1 MNMPRECKDYTGLRF
16 GKWTIIERDL
26 TQKRP
31 CKIIAKCDCGTV
43 KSCHLQNLTRG
54 FSTQCMTCQAL
65 QRSMHMIG
73 NKYNHITVLSIEKVN
88 NEVAAK
94 IRCDCGKVRFLEP
107 YRILNGA
114 YKSCGYCKFSN
125 EKRCSFIHKIG
136 DKIGLLTILDI
147 RKRSIYFCKCDCG
160 NLIETRSQIFS
171 YKVPSCGC
179 YWENIRIEKAKKYI
193 GLSWGKLKVIKF
205 LGMKGDLKKTRAHYL
220 LKCKCGNTLEKS
232 VGHMFDIRSC
242 GCLHKENILKG
253 NESPSAKTNKIEVAT
268 VRELFKTGVYSRKDL
283 SEMTGISYSH
293 LCSILKNKSWHDV

>member
-1 MNMPRECKDYTGLRF
+1 MPWKGKDYTGLRF

-26 TQKRP
+26 MQKRP
-31 CKIIAKCDCGTV
+31 YKVIAKCDCGTV
-43 KSCHLQNLTRG
+43 KSNYLQNLTRG
-54 FSTQCMTCQAL
+54 LSTQCMTCQAL

-88 NEVAAK
+88 NAFAAK

-107 YRILNGA
+107 SRVLRGV
-114 YKSCGYCKFSN
+114 YKSCGYCKFS
-125 EKRCSFIHKIG
+125 KGKKCSFIHKIG

-147 RKRSIYFCKCDCG
+147 KENSIYSFKCDCG
-160 NLIETRSQIFS
+160 NLLQARSYILKN
-171 YKVPSCGC
+171 KVPSCGC

-193 GLSWGKLKVIKF
+193 GLSWGNLKIIKF

-232 VGHMFDIRSC
+232 VGHMLGIRSC

-253 NESPSAKTNKIEVAT
+253 NECPNAKTNKTEVAT
-268 VRELFKTGVYSRKDL
+268 VRELFKTGFYSRKDL
-283 SEMTGISYSH
+283 SEMTGINYAN
-293 LCSILKNKSWHDV
+293 LCSILKNKSWRNV